1 MFCTFGE
8 LVVTLLKILT
18 RTRKRVISR
27 DIRPA
32 NTIMI
37 LMLIIIIIIMMMM
50 MMVMKMMMKMMMVVV
65 VITKLTWYNVRRYEK
80 GDPGDDN
87 KKSAR
92 QIVGDDI

>member
-32 NTIMI
+32 NAIMI

-50 MMVMKMMMKMMMVVV
+50 MMVVMVMMMMAV
-65 VITKLTWYNVRRYEK
+65 VITKLTWYNVRGYEK